1 MYYPRDNGA
10 LKEQTADGKLVRDFV
25 YPQLRFGVYGPNKD
39 NGLVYNGKSWVTEE
53 AQAAGMKY
61 EPEGVKVFRFFTA
74 DRLKDGD
81 RMIPLLSVKDK
92 NGRDWQIALN
102 VHQMKRIRAALGID
116 LVNVI
121 TLDKEGVVK
130 VDMIDRIANDPC
142 LLVDILW
149 VLVEE
154 QAKAINVTDEQFG
167 AALAG
172 ESIENATK
180 AFLDELVDF
189 FPGAKRLFLKKAV
202 ELSRKYTGDWTQVL
216 EKALNDPELEKRVA
230 ESMRSSASSPES
242 SV

>member
-1 MYYPRDNGA
+1 MQIFKDRD
-10 LKEQTADGKLVRDFV
+10 
-25 YPQLRFGVYGPNKD
+25 
-39 NGLVYNGKSWVTEE
+39 
-53 AQAAGMKY
+53 
-61 EPEGVKVFRFFTA
+61 
-74 DRLKDGD
+74 
-81 RMIPLLSVKDK
+81 
-92 NGRDWQIALN
+92 GREWQVVLN
-102 VHQMKRIRAALGID
+102 VFQMKRIRAALGID

-154 QAKAINVTDEQFG
+154 QAKAISVTDEQFG

-172 ESIENATK
+172 ESIENATR

-202 ELSRKYTGDWTQVL
+202 ELSRKYTGDWTRVL
-216 EKALNDPELEKRVA
+216 EKALDDPELEKRIV
-230 ESMRSSASSPES
+230 ESMRSSASSPAS
-242 SV
+242 SE